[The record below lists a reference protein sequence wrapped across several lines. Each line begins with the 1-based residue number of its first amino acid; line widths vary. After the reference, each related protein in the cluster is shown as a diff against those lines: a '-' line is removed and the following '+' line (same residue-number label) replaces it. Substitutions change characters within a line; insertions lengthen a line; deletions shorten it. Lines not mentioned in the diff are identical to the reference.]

1 MVNICEDNEPLTMGQ
16 FAERTG
22 CDRET
27 IRYYERIGLIAS
39 PNRTPNGYRLF
50 HPSDTQRL
58 GFILRCRQLG
68 FSIDEVRSLLGLVDE
83 NRYTCS
89 DIQSITQK
97 HLTEIR
103 KKLKHMRAL
112 ERALKEMVADCKG
125 GETPDC
131 AIIDALFK

>member
-1 MVNICEDNEPLTMGQ
+1 MEDISGNDEPLTMGQ

-27 IRYYERIGLIAS
+27 IRYYERISLIAS
-39 PNRTPNGYRLF
+39 PTRSASGYRLYQAG
-50 HPSDTQRL
+50 DIRRL

-83 NRYTCS
+83 NKYTCS

-103 KKLKHMRAL
+103 KKLRDMRAL
-112 ERALKEMVADCKG
+112 ERALKEMVAGCKG
-125 GETPDC
+125 GQTPDC
-131 AIIDALFK
+131 PIIDALFK